1 MVVCRWRTAAQ
12 GTWRGQRDLEG
23 HAAHGV
29 ESPSRLQLERQA
41 AHQQAGAGD
50 QDERPGEFADD
61 ERPANSQVESPAPRT
76 ASAAAQDFHERAA
89 AIDEHRNHTDE
100 DRGERD
106 HAERGERGAS
116 IEVSSAAR
124 GRRVEPKARRS
135 FRPAIP
141 AATPATAAGGDQQR
155 DLCQH
160 FACKAACRT
169 SECRA
174 DRQIPAAPVKLRE
187 HELSRVHARD
197 HEDEQH
203 SSEQAGQHRLHVA
216 DHLLSKL
223 ERAAVPGGN
232 S

>member
-1 MVVCRWRTAAQ
+1 M
-12 GTWRGQRDLEG
+12 
-23 HAAHGV
+23 
-29 ESPSRLQLERQA
+29 ERQA
-41 AHQQAGAGD
+41 AHQQAGARD

-61 ERPANSQVESPAPRT
+61 ERPACTQVEPPAPGT
-76 ASAAAQDFHERAA
+76 ASAAAQEFHERAA
-89 AIDEHRNHTDE
+89 AIDEHRNDTDE

-116 IEVSSAAR
+116 IEGQFRRAR
-124 GRRVEPKARRS
+124 QARRAEGAQELQA
-135 FRPAIP
+135 RDPRGDARH
-141 AATPATAAGGDQQR
+141 AAGGDQQR

-160 FACKAACRT
+160 FARKAPCRT

-216 DHLLSKL
+216 DHLLSKRNEQL
-223 ERAAVPGGN
+223 SRAGTLDDGDRTLHDGHHAIHVLARLRGP
-232 S
+232 